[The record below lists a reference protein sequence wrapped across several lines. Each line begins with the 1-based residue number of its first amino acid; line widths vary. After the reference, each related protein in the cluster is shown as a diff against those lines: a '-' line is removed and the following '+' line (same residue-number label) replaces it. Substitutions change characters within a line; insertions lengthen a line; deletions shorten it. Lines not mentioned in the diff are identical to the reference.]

1 MLVDSVVPQAPL
13 VVGELDEA
21 IALVIAEDETVLELS
36 AVED

>member
-1 MLVDSVVPQAPL
+1 MLVGSVAPQAPL

-21 IALVIAEDETVLELS
+21 IALVIAKDKTVLELS